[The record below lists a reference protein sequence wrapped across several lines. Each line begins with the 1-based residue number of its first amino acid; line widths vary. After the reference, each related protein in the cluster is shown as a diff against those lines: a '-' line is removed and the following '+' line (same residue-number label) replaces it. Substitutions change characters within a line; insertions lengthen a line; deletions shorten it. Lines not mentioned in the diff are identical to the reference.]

1 MPSWTQARSLYRTD
15 LSVFVLRSVL
25 VTNIVISGLIWRGAP
40 HQVMLGL
47 AEDKF
52 AAYTSYAMV
61 SELTRKLLGTKLG
74 RELIK
79 RDISAQQLVMSYM
92 ALCEVVSPALPAQ
105 PICRDPDDDAVLA
118 CAKAASAD
126 LIVSG
131 DQDLLVLQAFEGIQ
145 IVTVAQALERLR
157 V

>member
-1 MPSWTQARSLYRTD
+1 MLRI
-15 LSVFVLRSVL
+15 VLD
-25 VTNIVISGLIWRGAP
+25 TNIVISGLIWRGAP
-40 HQVMLGL
+40 HQVMLAL
-47 AEDKF
+47 ADDKL

-61 SELTRKLLGTKLG
+61 SELTRQLLGTKLG

-79 RDISAQQLVMSYM
+79 RDISAQQLVMSYT
-92 ALCEVVSPALPAQ
+92 ALCEVVSPAPLAQ

-118 CAKAASAD
+118 CAKAANAD

-131 DQDLLVLQAFEGIQ
+131 DQDLLVLQAFDGIQ
-145 IVTVAQALERLR
+145 IVTAAQALEGLR

>member
-1 MPSWTQARSLYRTD
+1 MEMELD
-15 LSVFVLRSVL
+15 
-25 VTNIVISGLIWRGAP
+25 TNIVISGPIWRGAP
-40 HQVMLGL
+40 HQVMLAL
-47 AEDKF
+47 SDDKF
-52 AAYTSYAMV
+52 TAYTSYSMV

-79 RDISAQQLVMSYM
+79 RDISAQQLVMSYT
-92 ALCEVVSPALPAQ
+92 ALCEIVSPAPLAQ

-118 CAKAASAD
+118 CAKAANAD
-126 LIVSG
+126 LIISG

>member
-1 MPSWTQARSLYRTD
+1 MEMELD
-15 LSVFVLRSVL
+15 
-25 VTNIVISGLIWRGAP
+25 TNIVISGLIWRGAP
-40 HQVMLGL
+40 HQVMLAL
-47 AEDKF
+47 SDDKF
-52 AAYTSYAMV
+52 TAYTSYSMV

-79 RDISAQQLVMSYM
+79 RDISAQQLVMSYT
-92 ALCEVVSPALPAQ
+92 ALCEIVSPAPLAQ

-118 CAKAASAD
+118 CAKAANAD
-126 LIVSG
+126 LIISG

>member
-1 MPSWTQARSLYRTD
+1 MLRI
-15 LSVFVLRSVL
+15 VLD
-25 VTNIVISGLIWRGAP
+25 TNIVISGLIWRGAP
-40 HQVMLGL
+40 HQVMLAL
-47 AEDKF
+47 SDDKF
-52 AAYTSYAMV
+52 TAYTSYSMV

-79 RDISAQQLVMSYM
+79 RDISAQQLVMSYT
-92 ALCEVVSPALPAQ
+92 ALCEIVSPVPLAQ

-118 CAKAASAD
+118 CAKAANAD